1 MEKSAIQINVLYQNI
16 TGTSTSDVAVKLA
29 CSENFPCQEIV
40 LQNINLECEG
50 DAAYAICNN
59 VELSY
64 LGHVNPR
71 CKSQREIKQKH
82 LLLPPYMERLL
93 IQGHMHVY

>member
-1 MEKSAIQINVLYQNI
+1 M
-16 TGTSTSDVAVKLA
+16 
-29 CSENFPCQEIV
+29 

-82 LLLPPYMERLL
+82 LLLPPYGKKDTFMCMGPTCKLFYDITKKKRL
-93 IQGHMHVY
+93 